1 MSATMRAPASMHM
14 TATALRAA
22 LTAAI
27 DCLPRG
33 RTPQDRRDA
42 SRNWHRQV
50 LRRAFERRPE
60 FLVRENVLLS
70 NLATGATLSSRAID
84 PTIVPCVT
92 KEDFLIFAY
101 FALWSSFP
109 THDRPGRRLK
119 FLVRD
124 VGHPD
129 QPLIGIC
136 CLSSPVRQVR
146 SRDEWIGWSG
156 SEYRMS
162 KVRNLVHVTDLST
175 CVSLPPYSSLTGGKL
190 LAGLMTTNEVRALYH
205 ARYCHQ
211 LTRSQR
217 RHAHELFLLT
227 TSGCYGSNTPQ
238 YKGLKCDG
246 DSLYQFI
253 GYSRGYSHFQIGPDL
268 YEEVKA
274 FVIRRR
280 PDTKGLFRTW
290 SNSKL
295 RVLRLAARALG
306 IPEELLVFTG
316 HRRGMFASTLDHN
329 WRDLLL
335 GRSSRRQPVSRPAA
349 SIAQSWKRDWLP
361 RRLGDP
367 AVIRSVLSFEP
378 HHARISSMLAHDNDH
393 KP

>member
-1 MSATMRAPASMHM
+1 MRAPARLHV
-14 TATALRAA
+14 TATTLRSA

-27 DCLPRG
+27 DRLPRG
-33 RTPQDRRDA
+33 RTPQDRREA

-50 LRRAFERRPE
+50 LTRAFVRRPE
-60 FLVRENVLLS
+60 LLVREKALLS
-70 NLATGATLSSRAID
+70 NLAAGMTLEPQAID
-84 PTIVPCVT
+84 PVVMPCVT
-92 KEDFLIFAY
+92 KDDFLIFAY

-124 VGHPD
+124 VAHPD

-156 SEYRMS
+156 SEYRIP
-162 KVRNLVHVTDLST
+162 KIRNLVHVTDLST

-190 LAGLMTTNEVRALYH
+190 IAGLMTTNEVRALYRS
-205 ARYCHQ
+205 RYRHQ
-211 LTRSQR
+211 ITSRQR
-217 RHAHELFLLT
+217 RRAHELFLLT

-246 DSLYQFI
+246 ESLYRFI
-253 GYSRGYSHFQIGPDL
+253 GYSRGYSHFQIAPDL

-274 FVIRRR
+274 FVIRRH

-335 GRSSRRQPVSRPAA
+335 GRSSRRQPVPRPAA
-349 SIAQSWKRDWLP
+349 SIVQSWKRDWLP

-367 AVIRSVLSFEP
+367 SVTRSVSAFEP
-378 HHARISSMLAHDNDH
+378 HHARISSLLSHDDDH
-393 KP
+393 HP